1 MILFLLPPAFTLPYA
16 FQNDVRDLR
25 MSTDNGGVPN
35 QFPIALSRISPRRLS
50 HAQSLLHNALRVAQH
65 HWNIFLSVHPLADE
79 IRNDDNMSG
88 FGEVKA
94 FTDFGSFFEED
105 GVDPGVEVLRADQ
118 VGLMLNGDSRI

>member
-16 FQNDVRDLR
+16 LQNDVRDLR

-35 QFPIALSRISPRRLS
+35 QFPISLSRISPRRLS

-79 IRNDDNMSG
+79 KRNDHDMSR
-88 FGEVKA
+88 FRQVKA
-94 FTDFGSFFEED
+94 FTNLWGFFEED
-105 GVDPGVEVLRADQ
+105 GVDPGVEVLRAD
-118 VGLMLNGDSRI
+118 